1 MKIVSLEASNVKR
14 LSAVHIKPDG
24 SLVIIGGKN
33 AQGKTSV
40 LDSIVMALGG
50 GKAMPEKPIRAG
62 QKEAEI
68 RLDLGEIVV
77 VRKISEKTGGSLTV
91 TDGATGVKVTSPQNI
106 LDKLTAK
113 IAFDP
118 LQFARMAPL
127 AQFEEL
133 RKLLGLDFAGMD
145 ADRLKIYN
153 ERTVKNREVEGQGH
167 RVRTM
172 PNHANAPDKVPDSAE
187 VAGRLER
194 ANAYNEENR
203 IAGEQ
208 LAEAQ
213 GMVER
218 ADEEIARLEEL
229 IKEQRAARGEALSTI
244 TRTKEISGRDDV
256 DVTAISAELAGLAET
271 RSQVEANQRRA
282 QEMSKLRELEKASR
296 DMTTAIEEIDGKK
309 AKMIEDAKFPVE
321 GLGFTDNAVTFGD
334 LPFGQASAAEQL
346 RVSVAMGIAMNPK
359 LKVLLIRDGSLLD
372 EDNLT
377 LIAKMA
383 DAAGAQVWI
392 ERVGKGDAGA
402 IIIEDGHVAEVK
414 APAPAAKKEGELI

>member
-24 SLVIIGGKN
+24 SLVIIGGRN

-50 GKAMPEKPIRAG
+50 TKNAPEKPIRAG

-68 RLDLGEIVV
+68 RLDLGELVV
-77 VRKISEKTGGSLTV
+77 VRKFSEKTGGSLTV
-91 TDGATGVKVTSPQNI
+91 TDGASGVKITSPQTI

-118 LQFARMAPL
+118 LAFSRMVPL

-145 ADRLKIYN
+145 AERLKIYN
-153 ERTVKNREVEGQGH
+153 ERTVKNREVESQSH
-167 RVRTM
+167 RVRQM
-172 PNHANAPDKVPDSAE
+172 PHHANAPDKAPDASE
-187 VAGRLER
+187 VAGRLEQ
-194 ANAYNEENR
+194 ANKWNKEN
-203 IAGEQ
+203 ADASEQ
-208 LAEAQ
+208 LSAAQDDHEAAS
-213 GMVER
+213 ME
-218 ADEEIARLEEL
+218 
-229 IKEQRAARGEALSTI
+229 I
-244 TRTKEISGRDDV
+244 TRLQQLIEVEERKKARALEIIGAVKDTAGREDV
-256 DVTAISAELAGLAET
+256 DTTAISEELAGLAET

-282 QEMSKLRELEKASR
+282 MELGTMRDLEKAAR
-296 DMTTAIEEIDGKK
+296 DMTTKIEEIDAKK
-309 AKMIEDAKFPVE
+309 AKMIEEAEFPVE
-321 GLGFTDNAVTFGD
+321 GLGFTDNAVTFNA

-372 EDNLT
+372 EENLG
-377 LIAKMA
+377 LIAAMA
-383 DAAGAQVWI
+383 DKAGAQVWI

-402 IIIEDGHVAEVK
+402 VIIEDGHVQEVK
-414 APAPAAKKEGELI
+414 PAAKKEGDLI